1 MNSINGIIAAVFILL
16 YSPLVNISAVQA
28 ADKMS
33 PSDMMR
39 SNSTKIY
46 KPINHDNT
54 VSFSL
59 WKQKIK
65 SSLIRKPDRK
75 TSKR

>member
-16 YSPLVNISAVQA
+16 HSPIVNISAVQA

-54 VSFSL
+54 VSFAL

-65 SSLIRKPDRK
+65 SSLVRKPVRK

>member
-16 YSPLVNISAVQA
+16 HFPIANISAVQA
-28 ADKMS
+28 ANKMS

-65 SSLIRKPDRK
+65 SSLVKKPVRK